1 MNKIFGLVASAALV
15 FGMFTACGDDSSSSS
30 WEPSDDEEISSSSGK
45 TKGSSSSEKN
55 KSSSSKKSK
64 SSSSSENT
72 KNSSSSKAKSSS
84 SSINEEQEEL
94 VEHLGVCDSSNV
106 DSLAKWELEYMNLE
120 ADSMEK
126 KDLWYICQDGM
137 WKNASDIVVDTRDWP
152 AGKDGDSKYG
162 DVHKDECYVYE
173 DGEGWRYGEEADCG
187 LDLPGCTAR
196 ILGDV
201 GQGSDDKWYKCNS
214 YGWREIQKWI
224 AELGRCSPANND
236 SLKFNMGTWNVC
248 DGENYEWLGIDNI
261 HMYGV
266 PCTEKEQGT
275 IAKGLDNEDEY
286 YCTEGEWANYTRWS
300 WAVPW
305 SLRMN
310 KDIAYDS
317 IVDSR
322 DKQVYKTVKIGSQT
336 WMAQNLNYADS
347 TKTPSLKGNSWC
359 DHKPEYCKVGGRY
372 YTWAA
377 AIDSVAL
384 ATAKKNPKTCG
395 NNAEPC
401 KLTESKLRGIC
412 PEGWHLPS
420 VEEFDTLLAAVGGE
434 ENANENLK
442 SLTGWDTVAVFGNG
456 TDKYGFTALPAG
468 ECSYSANA
476 EHSLV
481 CEFNSGYSVGFWS
494 TAEQEPQG
502 KKKSTAALQFRVG
515 VTRDEANGYYS
526 NRRKDEAISIRC
538 LKD

>member
-94 VEHLGVCDSSNV
+94 VEHLGVCDSSNA

-126 KDLWYICQDGM
+126 MDLWYICQDGM
-137 WKNASDIVVDTRDWP
+137 WKNAFDIVVDTRDWP

-162 DVHKDECYVYE
+162 DVNKDICYVYK
-173 DGEGWRYGEEADCG
+173 DSVGWDYGEEADCG

-196 ILGDV
+196 IRGDV
-201 GQGSDDKWYKCNS
+201 GQGSDDKWYRCNS
-214 YGWREIQKWI
+214 YGWREIQEWEAK
-224 AELGRCSPANND
+224 LGSCSMANND
-236 SLKFNMGTWNVC
+236 SIKFDGSWHVC
-248 DGENYEWLGIDNI
+248 NGEMNGWYGISNI

-266 PCTEKEQGT
+266 ACTEKEEGT

-300 WAVPW
+300 WAVPL

-347 TKTPSLKGNSWC
+347 TKTPSLKGSSWC
-359 DHKPEYCKVGGRY
+359 YYKPEYCKVGGRY

-420 VEEFDTLLAAVGGE
+420 VEEFDTLLAAVGGK
-434 ENANENLK
+434 ENANVNLK
-442 SLTGWDTVAVFGNG
+442 SMTGWDTVGVFGNG

-481 CEFNSGYSVGFWS
+481 CGFNFGYSVSFWS

-502 KKKSTAALQFRVG
+502 KKESTAALQFRVG
-515 VTRDEANGYYS
+515 GESNNEYYG

>member
-1 MNKIFGLVASAALV
+1 MNKIFGLVTSAALV

-84 SSINEEQEEL
+84 SSFNEEQEEL

-126 KDLWYICQDGM
+126 KDLWYICQDGK
-137 WKNASDIVVDTRDWP
+137 WDNAHDIVVDTRDWP

-173 DGEGWRYGEEADCG
+173 DGEGWRYGRENDCG

-196 ILGDV
+196 IRGDV
-201 GQGSDDKWYKCNS
+201 GQGSDDKWYRCNS
-214 YGWREIQKWI
+214 YGWREIQEWEAK
-224 AELGRCSPANND
+224 LGSCSMANND
-236 SLKFNMGTWNVC
+236 SIKFDGSWHVC
-248 DGENYEWLGIDNI
+248 NGEMNEWYGISNI

-266 PCTEKEQGT
+266 DCTEKEKGS
-275 IAKGLDNEDEY
+275 IAKGLDNEEEY
-286 YCTEGEWANYTRWS
+286 YCTGDEWIDYTRWS
-300 WAVPW
+300 WDVP
-305 SLRMN
+305 LNVRMN

-347 TKTPSLKGNSWC
+347 TKTPSLKGSSWC
-359 DHKPEYCKVGGRY
+359 PFDKPEYCKVGGRF

-384 ATAKKNPKTCG
+384 ATAKKNPKICG
-395 NNAEPC
+395 YNAEPC

-420 VEEFDTLLAAVGGE
+420 VEEFDTLLAAVGGKGE
-434 ENANENLK
+434 ANESLK
-442 SLTGWDTVAVFGNG
+442 SKTGWSEVGDFGNG
-456 TDKYGFTALPAG
+456 TDKYGFTALPVG
-468 ECSYSANA
+468 VCSYSASDDG
-476 EHSLV
+476 ELICGH
-481 CEFNSGYSVGFWS
+481 NSGYHVGFWS

-502 KKKSTAALQFRVG
+502 QKGSPMALHFRVG
-515 VTRDEANGYYS
+515 GESNNEYYS
-526 NRRKDEAISIRC
+526 NRRKDEAISVRC